1 MRANNKK
8 RQKEGFWGE
17 LFDRLPFVGAFVLM
31 SVLAGTMLFS
41 ADGLPLYFSMR
52 DSKHQLEERIQQLEF
67 TNVSM
72 KKDIARVQRDPT
84 RLEELARNRLGMV
97 RRGEKVYQFVEPP
110 SSSITA
116 KP

>member
-8 RQKEGFWGE
+8 RRKEGFWGE
-17 LFDRLPFVGAFVLM
+17 FFERLPFVGAFVVM

-52 DSKHQLEERIQQLEF
+52 ESKTQLEARIQQLEF
-67 TNVSM
+67 LIASM
-72 KKDIARVQRDPT
+72 EKDISRIQRDPL

-97 RRGEKVYQFVEPP
+97 RRGEKVFQFVEPP
-110 SSSITA
+110 SSPITA

>member
-1 MRANNKK
+1 MRTNHKK
-8 RQKEGFWGE
+8 RKKEGFWGDFFE
-17 LFDRLPFVGAFVLM
+17 RLPFVGAFLLM

-52 DSKHQLEERIQQLEF
+52 DSKQHLEDRIQQLEF
-67 TNVSM
+67 INASM
-72 KKDIARVQRDPT
+72 KNDIARIQRDPE